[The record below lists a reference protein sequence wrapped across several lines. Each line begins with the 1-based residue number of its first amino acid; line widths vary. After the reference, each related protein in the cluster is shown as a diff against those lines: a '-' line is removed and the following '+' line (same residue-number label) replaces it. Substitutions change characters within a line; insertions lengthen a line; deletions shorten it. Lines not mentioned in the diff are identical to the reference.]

1 MTTINVFITRALKAK
16 KKRKKERKKK
26 KRKTNLMLRE
36 DGKYKYGA
44 RRNFR
49 ETSTKG
55 RQKNNENANM
65 VLNKIRKI

>member
-1 MTTINVFITRALKAK
+1 MYLSFAPSKRRRKG
-16 KKRKKERKKK
+16 KKRERKK

>member
-1 MTTINVFITRALKAK
+1 MYLSLAPSKRRRKG
-16 KKRKKERKKK
+16 KKRERKK

>member
-1 MTTINVFITRALKAK
+1 
-16 KKRKKERKKK
+16 
-26 KRKTNLMLRE
+26 MLRE